1 MDDIKWYAATI
12 NYKNFYGSPKFF
24 QDIKMALRI
33 EKCKTLCIAKG
44 KIEMRNFTT
53 EDDDSMEAMNE
64 DDIYRYLGHMQPKQ
78 IEHARMKQK
87 LGKEWLSHTKT
98 H

>member
-1 MDDIKWYAATI
+1 
-12 NYKNFYGSPKFF
+12 
-24 QDIKMALRI
+24 MALRI

-87 LGKEWLSHTKT
+87 LGKE
-98 H
+98 